1 MGSRRRSDFSDR
13 VRYDPRP
20 SVIVTVQ
27 APNAQASPSPL
38 SPMSPKGVGTEYSRS
53 SSNLVKEEGSGSY
66 FDHLLSRSP
75 TLYAGE
81 TDRMVYSPGRL
92 PSPVVASSS
101 SSNRISWRRS
111 ASPSKTRRDTGQG
124 VFIKLCDAFA
134 STLKDTTTTALE
146 HPRSRQGGRLRRIA
160 VQTRPYAG
168 PLGIRQVQGVQVR
181 IWLLLVIL
189 FLTWVLLGG
198 PKPSI
203 PQSKSTVPKSAL
215 SATNVERAALPL
227 EVDKRVTADHPV
239 HQGLLRVNG
248 SLSVTLHPIYQLI
261 RDAREAWNAKVERQ
275 SRTLKEADQEYRRR
289 NGRAPPRGF
298 DQWWKFVV

>member
-1 MGSRRRSDFSDR
+1 MIICSHVVQHCTRVKPTGWSTLRVVYRRPLLLLPAAVIESHGYDRLAHRKLGVMR
-13 VRYDPRP
+13 VR
-20 SVIVTVQ
+20 
-27 APNAQASPSPL
+27 AF
-38 SPMSPKGVGTEYSRS
+38 S
-53 SSNLVKEEGSGSY
+53 SSCAN
-66 FDHLLSRSP
+66 
-75 TLYAGE
+75 
-81 TDRMVYSPGRL
+81 
-92 PSPVVASSS
+92 
-101 SSNRISWRRS
+101 
-111 ASPSKTRRDTGQG
+111 
-124 VFIKLCDAFA
+124 AFA
-134 STLKDTTTTALE
+134 STLKDTTTTAFE

-160 VQTRPYAG
+160 VQTRLYAG

-181 IWLLLVIL
+181 IWLILVIL

-227 EVDKRVTADHPV
+227 EVEKRVTADHPV

-248 SLSVTLHPIYQLI
+248 SLPVTSHPIYQLI